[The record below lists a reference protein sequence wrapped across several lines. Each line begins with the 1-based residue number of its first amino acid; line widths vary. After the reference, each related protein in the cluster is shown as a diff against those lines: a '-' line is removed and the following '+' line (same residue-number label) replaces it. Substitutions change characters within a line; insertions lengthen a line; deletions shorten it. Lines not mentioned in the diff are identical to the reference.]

1 MKGRGANRRSLSNKQ
16 SFGIL
21 THGSAITAIQEATI
35 LLIRGMITAVL
46 GVISVSSR
54 NLRRPKIGEVGEG
67 FAIRVVTMGTKAST
81 STRIKR

>member
-1 MKGRGANRRSLSNKQ
+1 MKGKEVNRRSQPNKQ

-21 THGSAITAIQEATI
+21 TRGSAITAIQEATI
-35 LLIRGMITAVL
+35 LLLRGMITAVL

-54 NLRRPKIGEVGEG
+54 SLRPKIGEVGDG
-67 FAIRVVTMGTKAST
+67 FAISVVTMGTKATT

>member
-1 MKGRGANRRSLSNKQ
+1 MKGNKVNQGSLSNKQ

-21 THGSAITAIQEATI
+21 TRGSAITAIREVTI
-35 LLIRGMITAVL
+35 LLIRGMITVVL

-54 NLRRPKIGEVGEG
+54 SLRPRIGEVGDG
-67 FAIRVVTMGTKAST
+67 SAISVVTMCTKATT